1 MSTNLEEATRI
12 SVIKRAPH
20 ILRIKRPFW
29 DEMAKRKTIFPG
41 GLGIQEEI
49 EVAESDDLVVNF
61 AEGHSLP
68 GGSKDILGNWKALP
82 GKMEIPIEKQGIA
95 EYMNKPKSDGK
106 LLDVAT
112 KIADSAVNGLKIR
125 ATKHLFS
132 TAADQEYSNKETIP
146 QGIFS
151 AMNVEATYLQIART
165 TGTTNA
171 YWQPADQANTT
182 TEYNLNRKLLRTWIN
197 KVQLYAQPG
206 SESSIMI
213 ILGTTLF
220 ERLIEEWEGYY
231 QYGKKDDPG
240 DQGIRKLMLDDVP
253 ILEDQFL
260 DTMTTSST
268 VNAAGTGIG
277 LMGDLS
283 SLTTASV
290 YGGNLA
296 SYDGTNVVMVLNMDT
311 WQLNYVPLSQS
322 IGGKTVDSMIQITDF
337 FDQSQVEGGA
347 QKWLA
352 RGFMTF
358 NCICKQPNA
367 NLVRVN
373 VN

>member
-1 MSTNLEEATRI
+1 MSSNLEEATRI
-12 SVIKRAPH
+12 SVMKRAPH

-29 DEMAKRKTIFPG
+29 NEMEKRKTIFPG
-41 GLGIQEEI
+41 GLGIQEQI

-82 GKMEIPIEKQGIA
+82 GRMEIPIEKKGIEA
-95 EYMNKPKSDGK
+95 YMNAPKSDGK
-106 LLDVAT
+106 LLDTAT

-151 AMNVEATYLQIART
+151 AMNYTATYMQISRST
-165 TGTTNA
+165 STNA
-171 YWQPADQANTT
+171 YWHPADPGNTT
-182 TEYNLNRKLLRTWIN
+182 VSYTLNRKLLRNWIN
-197 KVQLYAQPG
+197 QVQLYGQPG
-206 SESSIMI
+206 SEGSIMI
-213 ILGTTLF
+213 IIGTTLF

-231 QYGKKDDPG
+231 QYGKDSDPG

-253 ILEDQFL
+253 IMEDQFL

-268 VNAAGTGIG
+268 TNNAGTGIG

-283 SLTTASV
+283 SIGSD
-290 YGGNLA
+290 YGGSLA
-296 SYDGTNVVMVLNMDT
+296 SYTGANVVMVLTMDT
-311 WQLNYVPLSQS
+311 WQINYVPLQHT
-322 IGGKTVDSMIQITDF
+322 IGGKNRDTMIQVTDF
-337 FDQSQVEGGA
+337 FDQSKIEGGA

-373 VN
+373 VT